1 MKEKL
6 TIVKVGGK
14 IVENDAALDRLI
26 RDFSQIPGYKVLI
39 HGGGRTATDVA
50 AQLGVDT
57 KMVGG
62 RRITDAEMLR
72 VVTMVYAGLVNKN
85 VVAQL
90 EAAGV
95 CALGLTGADMDV
107 IRSHRRPA
115 GEVDY
120 GFVGDVDRVDGERL
134 AQLIHGGIVPV
145 MVPLTH
151 DGKGCMLN
159 TNADTIAGETAKA
172 LAGFFD
178 VTLIYCFEFAGVL
191 GDPQDEGSV
200 IPRID
205 RPFFDKLVKEGIVS
219 GGMIPKL
226 ENCLAAVEAG
236 VGRIIITRADLLNAD
251 LEHGAGTV
259 IA

>member
-1 MKEKL
+1 MDMKEKL

-14 IVENDAALDRLI
+14 IVENSSALDRLI

-50 AQLGVDT
+50 AQMGVT
-57 KMVGG
+57 TQMVGG
-62 RRITDAEMLR
+62 RRFTDADMLR
-72 VVTMVYAGLVNKN
+72 VVTMVYGGLVNKN
-85 VVAQL
+85 VVARL
-90 EAAGV
+90 GASGV

-134 AQLIHGGIVPV
+134 AQLIRGGIVPV
-145 MVPLTH
+145 MAPLTH
-151 DGKGCMLN
+151 DGKGSMLN

-172 LAGFFD
+172 LAAFFD

-205 RPFFDKLVKEGIVS
+205 RPFFNLLVEKGVVS

-236 VGRIIITRADLLNAD
+236 VGRIVITRADLLGQD
-251 LEHGAGTV
+251 GGTV